1 MELLDTREEI
11 EVRERLEKSLSGRFM
26 ETSWNRLKAGG
37 WVRDYIR
44 HEHGYEDGVP
54 WSTLRS
60 QVKEE
65 LQHQKNMQQEMLGE
79 SLEESE
85 RRPKR
90 LKYAQPPSG
99 RVTIKL
105 APWENALASARAV
118 YAAELADK
126 HPFVKWFR
134 RRFLG
139 DAWPLTEEQ
148 VWDLVNSHA
157 AALFPIEWF
166 EEWGIPLI
174 GHRSWIEGKY
184 SDGDGLEVNHHAT
197 VWVKPPGIK
206 KTVRY
211 AHERLPLPPGLEI
224 DRQTAKEYLSGAVIP
239 PEVKLIFGG
248 EERLGSSYVWPDS
261 VLDVLIRGCERLVK
275 GYGWT
280 TDLAARFLLAG
291 VIPFVPPLQ
300 AKWRPAL
307 KREDPQAVEYMR
319 QSLTNSGWSADA
331 LAAKLDKAEIILNIE
346 PWVSSD
352 RVRDVYQD
360 IRTLLIGGKRQPWER
375 NLRVYLFV
383 KEKQR
388 DSLDLSRLP
397 SLWNKQVCKEW
408 RYAYP
413 QGFWQAYRRAKQAV
427 EDGTHFELELGL

>member
-1 MELLDTREEI
+1 LDTKEEI
-11 EVRERLEKSLSGRFM
+11 EVRERLERSLSSRFM
-26 ETSWNRLKAGG
+26 ETSWSRLKAGG

-44 HEHGYEDGVP
+44 HEHGYEDGLP

-60 QVKEE
+60 QAEEE
-65 LQHQKNMQQEMLGE
+65 LRYQKNMQRGMLGE
-79 SLEESE
+79 TLEESE

-90 LKYAQPPSG
+90 LAYAQPPSG

-105 APWENALASARAV
+105 APGEDALASARAV

-126 HPFVKWFR
+126 HPLVKWFR
-134 RRFLG
+134 RWFLS
-139 DAWPLTEEQ
+139 DTWPLTEEQ

-174 GHRSWIEGKY
+174 GHWSWISGKY
-184 SDGDGLEVNHHAT
+184 SVGDGLEVDHRAT
-197 VWVKPPGIK
+197 VWVDPPGIK
-206 KTVRY
+206 KTIRY
-211 AHERLPLPPGLEI
+211 AHERLSLPPGLEI
-224 DRQTAKEYLSGAVIP
+224 DRQTAKEYRSGAVKP
-239 PEVKLIFGG
+239 PEVKFIFGGG
-248 EERLGSSYVWPDS
+248 EERRGSHYVWPES
-261 VLDVLIRGCERLVK
+261 VLDVLTTICERLAK

-280 TDLAARFLLAG
+280 DDLAARFLLAG

-300 AKWRPAL
+300 AKWRLAL
-307 KREDPQAVEYMR
+307 NGEDPQLVEHMR
-319 QSLTNSGWSADA
+319 KNPTNSGWSADA

-346 PWVSSD
+346 PWISPD

-360 IRTLLIGGKRQPWER
+360 IRTHMMGKKRQPWER
-375 NLRVYLFV
+375 NLEVYLFV

-388 DSLDLSRLP
+388 DGFDLSRLP
-397 SLWNKQVCKEW
+397 SLWNKQVRREW

-427 EDGTHFELELGL
+427 EDGTYHELEVGF